1 MADDLRILHIGKYFH
16 PHAGGMENYLCD
28 LMVTLTKLGIDN
40 RALVHASE
48 PSLRGSEEPVEIR
61 GSRMLIVRAATWLTL
76 MFTPISPGFPLL
88 LHSMLGSQ
96 QPQIL
101 HIHMPNVSAFWV
113 LFSRRA
119 RKAKWVV
126 HWHSDVVTSRD
137 KPALRLFYRL
147 YRPFE
152 RALLKRCECIIV
164 TSPPYLEHSE
174 PLATVRDRCTVIP
187 LGLDPQRL
195 PPAAAPQARN
205 EALLRVL
212 AVGRLTYYKGFENLL
227 RACAQCPGV
236 DLHLVGA
243 GEELRTLS
251 ALSKELGIDSRVTF
265 HGALS
270 DPQLADQYAACD
282 CLCLPSIERTE
293 AFGIVLLEAMF
304 FERACVVS
312 DLKGSGM
319 SWVVEDG
326 VTGYTVPVGDSEALA
341 KQLEAMRTD
350 RIETQRLGHEA
361 RRAFDRRFHIQ
372 RSAEAVLQLYR
383 ELIPVSTSAAS
394 SPN

>member
-1 MADDLRILHIGKYFH
+1 VAEDLRILHIGKYFY

-28 LMVTLTKLGIDN
+28 LMVTLTKLGVDN
-40 RALVHASE
+40 HALVHASE
-48 PSLRGSEEPVEIR
+48 LCLRGSEGPIEIR
-61 GSRMLIVRAATWLTL
+61 GSRMLIVRAATWLKL
-76 MFTPISPGFPLL
+76 MFTPISPGFPFLL
-88 LHSMLGSQ
+88 RSMLGSQ

-137 KPALRLFYRL
+137 KPALSLFYSL

-152 RALLKRCECIIV
+152 RALLKRCDRIVV
-164 TSPPYLEHSE
+164 TSPPYLENSE

-187 LGLDPQRL
+187 LGLDPERL
-195 PPAAAPQARN
+195 PPGVASQTRN

-212 AVGRLTYYKGFENLL
+212 AVGRLTYYKGFEHLL

-236 DLHLVGA
+236 DVHLVGA
-243 GEELRTLS
+243 GEELGTLRS
-251 ALSKELGIDSRVTF
+251 LSKELGVDSRVTF

-270 DPQLADQYAACD
+270 DPELAEQYAACD

-293 AFGIVLLEAMF
+293 AFGIVLLEAML

-312 DLKGSGM
+312 DVKGSGM

-326 VTGYTVPVGDSEALA
+326 VTGYTVPPGDSAALA
-341 KQLEAMRTD
+341 GQLEAMGRE
-350 RIETQRLGHEA
+350 RIETRRLGHEA
-361 RRAFDRRFHIQ
+361 RLAFDRRFHIQ
-372 RSAEAVLQLYR
+372 RSAEAVLRLYR

-394 SPN
+394 SPD